1 MKHRMDTSL
10 RVPMQDHTPAD
21 PAQGAVRMAPR
32 DRLSVVIG
40 IATTGRAGV
49 VRRTVLHMATLSDMP
64 DRVVVSVAEPSDM
77 DATGLDDLPFRLD
90 VLHGPKGSSAQ
101 RNTVLDHAGD
111 AGIVF
116 FIDDDFLIADGSVT
130 ALRHLFSTH
139 KDVVMAT
146 GDVLADGLRGPGYDH
161 AQGLALLAQ
170 AAPVAADAAPRPVYS
185 TYGCNM
191 AVRGSAIRAQPE
203 RFDTTLPL
211 YGWLEDLDFSR
222 RMAAFGRIVED
233 PHLRGV
239 HLATKT
245 GRISGLRLGY
255 SQIANPVY
263 LVRKGT
269 YHWVRALKL
278 MTGNVLANTAKSLWP
293 EPWIDRR
300 GRLTGNMLAFRD
312 LLRGRCRPGRIH
324 DL

>member
-1 MKHRMDTSL
+1 MITRRGWPCWS
-10 RVPMQDHTPAD
+10 
-21 PAQGAVRMAPR
+21 GPR
-32 DRLSVVIG
+32 QS
-40 IATTGRAGV
+40 
-49 VRRTVLHMATLSDMP
+49 M
-64 DRVVVSVAEPSDM
+64 
-77 DATGLDDLPFRLD
+77 
-90 VLHGPKGSSAQ
+90 
-101 RNTVLDHAGD
+101 
-111 AGIVF
+111 
-116 FIDDDFLIADGSVT
+116 
-130 ALRHLFSTH
+130 
-139 KDVVMAT
+139 
-146 GDVLADGLRGPGYDH
+146 
-161 AQGLALLAQ
+161 
-170 AAPVAADAAPRPVYS
+170 ADAAPRTVYS

-191 AVRGSAIRAQPE
+191 AVRGTAVRAHPE

-222 RMAAFGRIVED
+222 RMAAFGRIVEN
-233 PHLRGV
+233 PQLRGV

-269 YHWVRALKL
+269 YHWARALKL
-278 MTGNVLANTAKSLWP
+278 MTGNVLANSAKSLWP

-300 GRLTGNMLAFRD
+300 GRLTGNLLAFRD

>member
-1 MKHRMDTSL
+1 MNKSL
-10 RVPMQDHTPAD
+10 RMPTQSQSPAD
-21 PAQGAVRMAPR
+21 PAHQSVAALPR

-49 VRRTVLHMATLSDMP
+49 VRTTVLHMANLADRP
-64 DRVVVSVAEPSDM
+64 DRVVVSVANPADV
-77 DATGLDDLPFRLD
+77 DTTGLDDLPFKVD

-116 FIDDDFLIADGSVT
+116 FIDDDFLIAEGSVT
-130 ALRHLFSTH
+130 ALRNLFATH
-139 KDVVMAT
+139 EDVVMAT
-146 GDVLADGLRGPGYDH
+146 GHVLADGLRGPGYDH
-161 AQGLALLAQ
+161 AEGLSMLER
-170 AAPVAADAAPRPVYS
+170 AAPVDADAAPRTVYS

-191 AVRGSAIRAQPE
+191 AVRGAAVRAYPE
-203 RFDTTLPL
+203 RFDTILPL

-245 GRISGLRLGY
+245 GRISGRRLGY

-269 YHWVRALKL
+269 YHWARALKL
-278 MTGNVLANTAKSLWP
+278 VTGNVLANSAKSLWP

-300 GRLTGNMLAFRD
+300 GRLTGNILAFRD